1 MAEILKH
8 PEIMKKVQIELEE
21 IIGKGKSIEEDD
33 ISRLPYLQCTVK
45 ETLRLH
51 PSAPFLL
58 PHKVEQDVELCGY
71 IVPKGSQ
78 VYIW

>member
-1 MAEILKH
+1 MAEILKQ
-8 PEIMKKVQIELEE
+8 PEIMKKVQAELAE
-21 IIGKGKSIEEDD
+21 IIGKGKPIEEADV
-33 ISRLPYLQCTVK
+33 SRLPYLQCIIK

-58 PHKVEQDVELCGY
+58 PRKVVEDVELCGY

-78 VYIW
+78 VW